1 MYIQI
6 TDRCNMRCKHCCS
19 ECEKIG
25 DDMTAKMFEKCM
37 IACEEQNLI
46 TFIGGGEPTLHP
58 LFDQFLIR
66 MVSSCSFGKTEMC
79 GCTTNGTNEEKTAFL
94 YALSKSNVHGF
105 YFSVSNDQ
113 FHKKIMPKNI
123 QNILKK
129 DPRFGKGVFLPKDVK
144 ARGRGK
150 KIKEAIDGCVCG
162 EIFVGPNGAVKPCGC
177 SIESPTIAN
186 ILTTNSSF
194 LGEINDLRIALENQS
209 LDVCFAFF
217 TETDFFRVMKYKNE
231 PEKAAAIFNEIKQ
244 ERNPFLKKRK
254 NK

>member
-6 TDRCNMRCKHCCS
+6 TDRCNMRCKHCCA

-25 DDMTAKMFEKCM
+25 DDMTAKTFEKCM
-37 IACEEQNLI
+37 IACEEQGLI

-66 MVSSCSFGKTEMC
+66 MVSSCVFGKTEMC

-94 YALSKSNVHGF
+94 YALSKAKVHGF

-113 FHKKIMPKNI
+113 FHKKIISKNI

-129 DPRFGKGVFLPKDVK
+129 DPRFGKGVFLPKHVK

-150 KIKEAIDGCVCG
+150 KMKEAIDGCVCG

-186 ILTTNSSF
+186 ILTIDSNF
-194 LGEINDLRIALENQS
+194 LADVHDMRLSLENS
-209 LDVCFAFF
+209 CEEACFAFF
-217 TETDFFRVMKYKNE
+217 TQTDFFRLFKYKDNQ
-231 PEKAAAIFNEIKQ
+231 KKLVDLFREIKQ
-244 ERNPFLKKRK
+244 ERNPFFKKRK